1 MYIASEQT
9 TMKDR
14 HWILAF
20 ALSLIF
26 ASGLLYALHFEIFHD
41 LHHIGVFFLHELAF
55 LPLEVLIVTLIL
67 HRLLEYR
74 ERKNRLEKMNMVI
87 GTFYS
92 RVGRRLIRCFS
103 RADPNIGTVK
113 SDVMLSDAW
122 TDERFGEALRDLG
135 RYDYRVA
142 ICTIDLEALRAF
154 LMEQEDFLVRLL
166 ENPVLLEHEEFT
178 GLLQATFHMTEELTH
193 REDFGVCPPPDMSHL
208 EGDINRV
215 YGMLITVW
223 IRYMQYLK
231 RNYPYLFSLA
241 MRTNPFDEA
250 APVMVLE

>member
-1 MYIASEQT
+1 
-9 TMKDR
+9 MKDR
-14 HWILAF
+14 SWIIAF

-26 ASGLLYALHFEIFHD
+26 ASGLLYALHIQIFHD
-41 LHHIGVFFLHELAF
+41 LHHVGIFFLHELAF
-55 LPLEVLIVTLIL
+55 LPLEVLLVTLIL
-67 HRLLEYR
+67 HRLLEFR

-113 SDVMLSDAW
+113 EDVMLSDAW
-122 TDERFGEALRDLG
+122 TDERFGEALRALG
-135 RYDYRVA
+135 GYDYRVDV
-142 ICTIDLEALRAF
+142 CTIDLERLRAF
-154 LMEQEDFLVRLL
+154 LMEQEDFLLRLL

-178 GLLQATFHMTEELTH
+178 GLLQATFHMTEEFAH
-193 REDFGVCPPPDMSHL
+193 RRDFSVCPPPDMTHL

-231 RNYPYLFSLA
+231 KNYPYLFSLA

-250 APVMVLE
+250 APVMVMK

>member
-1 MYIASEQT
+1 
-9 TMKDR
+9 MKDR
-14 HWILAF
+14 QWIFAF

-26 ASGLLYALHFEIFHD
+26 ASGLLYALHLEIFHD
-41 LHHIGVFFLHELAF
+41 PHHIGVFFLHELAF

-67 HRLLEYR
+67 HRLLEFR
-74 ERKNRLEKMNMVI
+74 EKKNRLEKMNMVI

-92 RVGRRLIRCFS
+92 RVGRMLIRCFS
-103 RADPNIGTVK
+103 RADPNIGKVLD
-113 SDVMLSDAW
+113 DVLLSDAW

-135 RYDYRVA
+135 RYEYRVN
-142 ICTIDLEALRAF
+142 ICDIDLDRLRAF
-154 LMEQEDFLVRLL
+154 LGEQEDFLLRLL

-178 GLLQATFHMTEELTH
+178 GLLQATFHMTEELAH
-193 REDFGVCPPPDMSHL
+193 REDFGVCPPPDMTHL

-215 YGMLITVW
+215 YGMLIRDW
-223 IRYMQYLK
+223 IRYMRYLK
-231 RNYPYLFSLA
+231 KDYPYLFSLA

>member
-1 MYIASEQT
+1 
-9 TMKDR
+9 MKDR
-14 HWILAF
+14 SWIIAF

-26 ASGLLYALHFEIFHD
+26 ASGLLYALHIQIFHD
-41 LHHIGVFFLHELAF
+41 LHHVGIFFLHELAF

-103 RADPNIGTVK
+103 RADPNIGAVK
-113 SDVMLSDAW
+113 SDVILSDAW

-135 RYDYRVA
+135 RYDYRVD
-142 ICTIDLEALRAF
+142 ICTIDLERLRAF
-154 LMEQEDFLVRLL
+154 LMEQEDFLVRLM

-178 GLLQATFHMTEELTH
+178 GLLQATFHMTEELAH
-193 REDFGVCPPPDMSHL
+193 RKDFGVCPPPDMTHL

-215 YGMLITVW
+215 YGMLIIVW

-241 MRTNPFDEA
+241 MRTNPFDEG
-250 APVMVLE
+250 APVMVME

>member
-1 MYIASEQT
+1 
-9 TMKDR
+9 MKDR
-14 HWILAF
+14 SWILAF

-26 ASGLLYALHFEIFHD
+26 ASAMLYALHFEIFHD

-55 LPLEVLIVTLIL
+55 LPLEVLFVTLIL

-74 ERKNRLEKMNMVI
+74 EKKNRIEKMNMVI

-103 RADPNIGTVK
+103 RADPKIGTVQNGLL
-113 SDVMLSDAW
+113 LSDAW

-135 RYDYRVA
+135 RYDCRVE
-142 ICTIDLEALRAF
+142 IGSIDLEALRAF
-154 LMEQEDFLVRLL
+154 LMEQEDFLLRLL

-178 GLLQATFHMTEELTH
+178 GLLQATFHMTEELAH

-215 YGMLITVW
+215 YGMLVTVW
-223 IRYMQYLK
+223 IRYMQHLK

-250 APVMVLE
+250 APVMVME